1 MHCSRLP
8 RITPHLMIDMLGL
21 DRNENNDGRHKL
33 SRPSVVKGDNPGLD
47 NSRKRTVNSWLT
59 QINGYEFVS

>member
-1 MHCSRLP
+1 
-8 RITPHLMIDMLGL
+8 MIDMLGL

-47 NSRKRTVNSWLT
+47 NWRKRTVNSWLA